1 VSSITRHYPIEVLLV
16 EDNPADAELTRL
28 ALEESN
34 LQIHLHVVEDGVA
47 ALAFLRRQKKH
58 PNAPMPALILLDL
71 NLPKK
76 SGHEVLAEMKA
87 DADLKRIPVVI
98 LTTSR
103 ADEDIL
109 RAYNAHA
116 NCYIPKPVSF
126 SHFTEVIQSVEN
138 FWFTIVTLPDL

>member
-1 VSSITRHYPIEVLLV
+1 VILITNHHPIEVLLV

-34 LQIHLHVVEDGVA
+34 FQIHLQVVEDGVA
-47 ALAFLRRQKKH
+47 ALAFLRRQKKYH
-58 PNAPMPALILLDL
+58 NATMPNLILLDL

-76 SGHEVLAEMKA
+76 SGHEVLVEIKA
-87 DADLKRIPVVI
+87 DIDLKRIPVII
-98 LTTSR
+98 LTTSL

-126 SHFTEVIQSVEN
+126 SQFTQVIHSLES
-138 FWFTIVTLPDL
+138 FWFTIVALPAV

>member
-1 VSSITRHYPIEVLLV
+1 VSSITRHDPIEVLLV

-47 ALAFLRRQKKH
+47 ALAFLRRQKKY
-58 PNAPMPALILLDL
+58 PNASMPALILLDL

-76 SGHEVLAEMKA
+76 SGHEVLAEIKA

-98 LTTSR
+98 LTTSQ
-103 ADEDIL
+103 ADEDIF

-138 FWFTIVTLPDL
+138 FWFTIVTLPAV

>member
-1 VSSITRHYPIEVLLV
+1 LITNHHPIEVLLV

-34 LQIHLHVVEDGVA
+34 FQIHLQVVEDGVA
-47 ALAFLRRQKKH
+47 ALAFLRRQKKYH
-58 PNAPMPALILLDL
+58 NATMPNLILLDL

-76 SGHEVLAEMKA
+76 SGHEVLVEIKA
-87 DADLKRIPVVI
+87 DIDLKRIPVII
-98 LTTSR
+98 LTTSL

-126 SHFTEVIQSVEN
+126 SQFTQVIHSLES
-138 FWFTIVTLPDL
+138 FWFTIVALPAV